1 MQTDMHY
8 YGTYAMAQA
17 AGLHA
22 AAAQVIA
29 QSAEYVDDSDSITIP
44 LQDGTFLEAPA
55 TAHHPVNRANLD
67 EIDQRKIWIPFH
79 FIPANQGESLE
90 ERLVCRKDSGIAQE
104 MVAHHAELPNDGFSL
119 ELMGITAHVYADT
132 FSHYGFSGIS
142 SDRNRVDAD
151 SITLHVKDKSVL
163 NYIVNKTKDFKD
175 RYIFGAAA
183 NALSGLGHGAVS
195 TYPDRPYLRWSFRY
209 ETTKDL
215 SGDRVN
221 HATFLE
227 ACEKL
232 HRMFSVFGEAHPTL
246 LDKQSYRR
254 FDDIKD
260 ALARILAVEG
270 GMAVRVSTWQD
281 AVKSGAIFPN
291 PTKEQIPVY
300 AKNFEKD
307 IEILGG
313 HTSETIFG
321 TSGYAF
327 LRAAKFH
334 RDYVLDELL
343 PKHNLHVLVRS

>member
-8 YGTYAMAQA
+8 YGTYTMARA
-17 AGLHA
+17 AGLHPS
-22 AAAQVIA
+22 AAQVIA
-29 QSAEYVDDSDSITIP
+29 QAAEYVDDSDVITIP

-79 FIPANQGESLE
+79 FIPANQGDSFE
-90 ERLVCRKDSGIAQE
+90 ERLICRKDSDIAQE
-104 MVAHHAELPNDGFSL
+104 LVAHHAGLPDDGFSL

-142 SDRNRVDAD
+142 SDLNRVDAD
-151 SITLHVKDKSVL
+151 SIALHVTDKSVL
-163 NYIVNKTKDFKD
+163 DYIVNKTKDFKD

-183 NALSGLGHGAVS
+183 NTLSGLGHGAVS

-209 ETTKDL
+209 EATEDL

-221 HATFLE
+221 QATFLE

-232 HRMFSVFGEAHPTL
+232 HHMFSVFGEAHPNL
-246 LDKQSYRR
+246 LDKPGYRR
-254 FDDIKD
+254 FDVLKGAIT
-260 ALARILAVEG
+260 RILAVEG
-270 GMAVRVSTWQD
+270 DMDVRVRTWQS
-281 AVKSGAIFPN
+281 AVQDGAIFPN
-291 PTKEQIPVY
+291 PAKERIPAY

-307 IEILGG
+307 VEILRN
-313 HTSETIFG
+313 HKAETVSSTSA
-321 TSGYAF
+321 YAF
-327 LRAAKFH
+327 LRAAKLH

>member
-8 YGTYAMAQA
+8 YGTYVMARA

-29 QSAEYVDDSDSITIP
+29 QSAEYVDDSDIIGVP

-79 FIPANQGESLE
+79 FMPANEGESFE
-90 ERLVCRKDSGIAQE
+90 ERLVCRKDSDVAQE
-104 MVAHHAELPNDGFSL
+104 MVAHHALLPDDGFSL

-142 SDRNRVDAD
+142 SDFNRVDAD
-151 SITLHVKDKSVL
+151 SIVLHVKDRSVFD
-163 NYIVNKTKDFKD
+163 YIVNKTKDFKD
-175 RYIFGAAA
+175 KYIVGAAA
-183 NALSGLGHGAVS
+183 NTLSGLGHGAVS
-195 TYPDRPYLRWSFRY
+195 TYPDRPYLSWSFRY
-209 ETTKDL
+209 EATGSL

-221 HATFLE
+221 QATFLE

-232 HRMFSVFGEAHPTL
+232 HHMFSAFGDAHPDL
-246 LDKQSYRR
+246 LDKQSYRP
-254 FDDIKD
+254 FDGIKD
-260 ALARILAVEG
+260 AIARVLAVEG
-270 GMAVRVSTWQD
+270 DMGVRVGSWQD
-281 AVKSGAIFPN
+281 AVTSGAIFPN
-291 PTKEQIPVY
+291 PAKERIPVY

-307 IEILGG
+307 IEILIG
-313 HTSETIFG
+313 HTTETILG
-321 TSGYAF
+321 TSAYAF

-343 PKHNLHVLVRS
+343 PKHDLHVLVRS